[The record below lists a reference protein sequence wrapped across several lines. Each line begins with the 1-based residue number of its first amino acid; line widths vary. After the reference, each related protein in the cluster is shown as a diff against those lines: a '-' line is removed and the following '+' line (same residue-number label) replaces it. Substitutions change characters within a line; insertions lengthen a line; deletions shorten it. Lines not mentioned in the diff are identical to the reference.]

1 MSELEELP
9 SWAGRST
16 EEVQLPPKPPEDAE
30 VAAPEEIEA
39 PTLPQAD
46 EPPDQDAAIAAPAV
60 AAATATA
67 ATTAAAQAAPS
78 DPPPTLATDPAPTEI
93 GPAPAT
99 VAPRR
104 RSRLAT
110 VLLALLGVAV
120 LGGAAA
126 AGYFFAS
133 SQDSDET
140 AATGDTAATEEAAE
154 DVASPTAT
162 EDSTTDG
169 AAGGEATAT
178 DDGSGE
184 TATDAGADATT
195 DAGGDDATGDTSAD
209 EDGSQTVTVEV
220 DEDGEGTDGDAGTD
234 ADADAGDGAEPMND
248 GNRQAFFRGGV
259 VYLTGSVPSEE
270 IGQLIVERAAAVVG
284 PDNVVNDY
292 TIDPS
297 TTIQP
302 GESAPLFVEDVILF
316 EFNSVEVA
324 TPFLPILDLGTLLL
338 RQNPQASV
346 TVVTRTDAV
355 GSEEINLEVSQA
367 RAQAVINYWL
377 GQGVNPDQII
387 ADPRGE
393 EGASDD
399 DDAETAA
406 RQRRAEFIITG
417 LLD

>member
-30 VAAPEEIEA
+30 VAAPEETEA
-39 PTLPQAD
+39 PAQPQSD
-46 EPPDQDAAIAAPAV
+46 EPSDQTAAIAAPT
-60 AAATATA
+60 AAATAATA
-67 ATTAAAQAAPS
+67 SASASAAGAS
-78 DPPPTLATDPAPTEI
+78 SPPALATDPAPTAV

-110 VLLALLGVAV
+110 VLLALLGLAV

-126 AGYFFAS
+126 AGYLVAS
-133 SQDSDET
+133 NRDSEET
-140 AATGDTAATEEAAE
+140 ATTGDAADVDDAGE

-162 EDSTTDG
+162 DDG
-169 AAGGEATAT
+169 ATDADDASDGEATGTTT
-178 DDGSGE
+178 DDGTG
-184 TATDAGADATT
+184 ATDAGADAGT
-195 DAGGDDATGDTSAD
+195 DDATGDAAD

-220 DEDGEGTDGDAGTD
+220 DEDGETADGESG
-234 ADADAGDGAEPMND
+234 AGDGAEPMND

-259 VYLTGSVPSEE
+259 VYLTGAVPSEE
-270 IGQLIVERAAAVVG
+270 IAQLIVERAAAVVG
-284 PDNVVNDY
+284 PDNVVNEY

-297 TTIQP
+297 VTIQP

-316 EFNSVEVA
+316 EFNSIEIA

-355 GSEEINLEVSQA
+355 GSEEINLEVSRA